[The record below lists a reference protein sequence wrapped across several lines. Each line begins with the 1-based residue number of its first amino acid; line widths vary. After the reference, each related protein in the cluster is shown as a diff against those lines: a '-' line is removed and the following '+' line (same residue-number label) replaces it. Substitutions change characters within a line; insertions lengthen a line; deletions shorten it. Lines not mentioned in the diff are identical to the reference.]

1 MIKFAASLLALVL
14 CLSTPAARAVT
25 ELQLWHAM
33 EGPAAEA
40 VQRLAD
46 RFNASQQAY
55 HLVPSQH
62 GSDEDTLKAGLA
74 AAAAGKGP
82 HLLQVSE
89 ASASDMLADMRAI
102 KPLHQLA
109 AETRVPLDRT
119 GISPGMGALYSDA
132 SGKLVA
138 LPFNASTPLLLFNR
152 EAFIKAGLDPDK
164 PPVSWYQLQP
174 MLIKLQEAG
183 EECPYTT
190 SWQSWIHLVN
200 VSAHHNNPFASA
212 NNGYGSSR
220 PELLVNGHL
229 MIRHISLLS
238 AWLKS
243 DLFSYSGRG
252 NAGDLRFAKGEC
264 AIITTSSEA
273 WPEIRRTAQF
283 TVVAAP
289 LPHYDDFNGAP
300 YNTLMGGGALWT
312 MSGKTTAEY
321 AGVAQFLQF
330 LSSPAAVEDWHQNT
344 GFLPVTRTAENAL
357 RKIGYY
363 AMRPF
368 AEIASRQLHGGS
380 GGAFSR
386 GVRLRHFT
394 QIRSILDEELEAV
407 WNNIKPPKLAL
418 DDAVMRG
425 NALLKP
431 LAGAIPA
438 ASSRPA
444 PTAHKPVARPQP
456 KPAAQPNCQGCR

>member
-1 MIKFAASLLALVL
+1 MIKLANFFVALVL
-14 CLSTPAARAVT
+14 CLSTPARAVT
-25 ELQLWHAM
+25 ELQFWHSLQ
-33 EGPAAEA
+33 GPAAEA
-40 VQRLAD
+40 MQQLAD
-46 RFNASQQAY
+46 RFNTSQQTY
-55 HLVPSQH
+55 RMVPSNH

-74 AAAAGKGP
+74 ASDEGKGP

-89 ASASDMLADMRAI
+89 SSASDMLADTRAI
-102 KPLHQLA
+102 KPLYQLA
-109 AETRVPLDRT
+109 AETRLPLDRT

-132 SGKLVA
+132 SGRLVA
-138 LPFNASTPLLLFNR
+138 LPFNASTPLMLFSR

-164 PPVSWYQLQP
+164 PPVSWYELQP
-174 MLIKLQEAG
+174 ALIKLQEAG

-200 VSAHHNNPFASA
+200 VNAHHNNPFASA
-212 NNGYGSSR
+212 NNGYGSAR

-238 AWLKS
+238 AWFKS

-264 AIITTSSEA
+264 AIITTSSDA
-273 WPEIRRTAQF
+273 WLEIRRTAQF

-289 LPHYDDFNGAP
+289 LPHYDDFHGAP

-312 MSGKTTAEY
+312 LAGKTSAEY

-330 LSSPAAVEDWHQNT
+330 LASPVSVAEWHQNT
-344 GFLPVTRTAENAL
+344 GFLPVTKTTDSAL
-357 RKIGYY
+357 RKSGYY
-363 AMRPF
+363 VTRPF
-368 AEIASRQLHGGS
+368 AEIASRQLHGSS

-386 GVRLRHFT
+386 GVRLRHFA
-394 QIRSILDEELEAV
+394 QIRSILDEELETV
-407 WNNIKPPKLAL
+407 WNNVKPPKLAL
-418 DDAVMRG
+418 DDAVVRG

-431 LAGAIPA
+431 LAAAPA
-438 ASSRPA
+438 ATTR
-444 PTAHKPVARPQP
+444 PVAHLPR
-456 KPAAQPNCQGCR
+456 KPEARAPAKPNCQGCR